1 MRTLKLI
8 IRSGIGVLLLG
19 LFLYWQNNNIVI
31 TKSNYVSERVPKD
44 FNDFDI
50 AHISDLHNKS
60 FGKNQSAI
68 LKKLS
73 SLSPD
78 IIVVTGDLVDRRK
91 YDLASAMEFIEGA
104 IKIAPIYYVSGNHE
118 AWSGEYST
126 IEESLKHAGVN
137 ILDNSKIE
145 LSKGESVIEL
155 LGVRD
160 PAFLTSKNSRFIDK
174 SEIKEQLKKWSFSAN
189 FKMLLIHRPELFDIY
204 AENKMDLIFAGH
216 AHGGQIR
223 LPFIGGILAP
233 NQGLFPKYT
242 DGSHTENSSTIF
254 ISRGLGNSIFPFRIG
269 NRPEIVM
276 VTLKT
281 E

>member
-1 MRTLKLI
+1 MKKLRFI
-8 IRSGIGVLLLG
+8 IRSGIGLLLLA
-19 LFLYWQNNNIVI
+19 LFLYWQNNDIVI
-31 TKSNYVSERVPKD
+31 TKSRYVSSRIPKD
-44 FNDFDI
+44 FNNFDI

-60 FGKNQSAI
+60 FGKNQSTI
-68 LKKLS
+68 LNKLNT
-73 SLSPD
+73 LSPD
-78 IIVVTGDLVDRRK
+78 IIVITGDLVDRRK
-91 YDLASAMEFIEGA
+91 YDLAPAMEFIEGA

-126 IEESLKHAGVN
+126 IKESLEDAGVKV
-137 ILDNSKIE
+137 LDNSKLG
-145 LSKGESVIEL
+145 LSRGDSFIQL

-160 PAFLTSKNSRFIDK
+160 PAFLTSKDSRFIDK
-174 SEIKEQLKKWSFSAN
+174 SEIRGELKKWSLISD
-189 FKMLLIHRPELFDIY
+189 FKILLIHRPELFDIY

-216 AHGGQIR
+216 AHGGQIC
-223 LPFIGGILAP
+223 LPIIGGVLAP
-233 NQGLFPKYT
+233 KQELVPNYT
-242 DGSHTENSSTIF
+242 VVSHTRKSSSMF

>member
-1 MRTLKLI
+1 MKKVKFI
-8 IRSGIGVLLLG
+8 IGSGIGLLLLA
-19 LFLYWQNNNIVI
+19 LFVYWQNNDIVI
-31 TKSNYVSERVPKD
+31 TKSNYVSERVPTD

-60 FGKNQSAI
+60 FGKNQSLI
-68 LKKLS
+68 LKKLN

-104 IKIAPIYYVSGNHE
+104 VKIAPIYYVSGNHE

-126 IEESLKHAGVN
+126 IKERLEHAGVN

-145 LSKGESVIEL
+145 LSKGESTIEL

-160 PAFLTSKNSRFIDK
+160 PAFLTSKNSRVIDK

-223 LPFIGGILAP
+223 IPFIGGVLAP

-254 ISRGLGNSIFPFRIG
+254 ISRGLGNSVFPFRIG

>member
-1 MRTLKLI
+1 MKKLRFI
-8 IRSGIGVLLLG
+8 IRSGIGLLLLA
-19 LFLYWQNNNIVI
+19 LFLYWQNNDIVI
-31 TKSNYVSERVPKD
+31 TKSRYVSSRIPKD
-44 FNDFDI
+44 FNNFDI

-60 FGKNQSAI
+60 FGKNQSTI
-68 LKKLS
+68 LNKLNT
-73 SLSPD
+73 LSPD
-78 IIVVTGDLVDRRK
+78 IIVITGDLVDRRK
-91 YDLASAMEFIEGA
+91 YDLAPAMEFIEGA

-126 IEESLKHAGVN
+126 IKESLEDAGVKV
-137 ILDNSKIE
+137 LDNSKLG
-145 LSKGESVIEL
+145 LSRGDSFIQL

-160 PAFLTSKNSRFIDK
+160 PAFLTSKDSRFIDK
-174 SEIKEQLKKWSFSAN
+174 SEIRGELKKWSLISD
-189 FKMLLIHRPELFDIY
+189 FKILLIHRPELFDIY

-223 LPFIGGILAP
+223 LPIIGGVLAP

-242 DGSHTENSSTIF
+242 DGSHTKNSSTMF